1 MHGRAPGARPLTRH
15 LPYALT
21 PAASMLQTLHLVLLR
36 PPAAREEG
44 PSEALGACL
53 WFKLHSE
60 RAGLGLGMGPALLMP
75 AE

>member
-1 MHGRAPGARPLTRH
+1 MHGRAPGARALMRH
-15 LPYALT
+15 LPYGLM
-21 PAASMLQTLHLVLLR
+21 PAAAMLQTLPQVLLR

-44 PSEALGACL
+44 PSEALGPCL